1 MTYDKWGLAG
11 IHGINKY
18 VWSLLQSELGW
29 SLTTY
34 GGLVPITVPQQQPEF
49 NAMNAPYI
57 VYGYTK
63 SSRSKDLY
71 VLETETAAYSIYSA
85 SEEDIRRVVNLLST
99 KLNKLD
105 DSADDVNAWLSTIPT
120 GLQVTNGSQANKEF
134 DYKWIKCMSAQGS
147 QPSIQIGGRFDGAV
161 IIRYEYTQYGTD
173 GKSIRY

>member
-1 MTYDKWGLAG
+1 VTYDKWGLAG

-29 SLTTY
+29 NTTTY
-34 GGLVPITVPQQQPEF
+34 GGLIPITVPQQEPEF
-49 NAMNAPYI
+49 NAINAPYL

-63 SSRSKDLY
+63 SSRSKDVY

-105 DSADDVNAWLSTIPT
+105 DTANDINTYISA
-120 GLQVTNGSQANKEF
+120 NGSQANKEF
-134 DYKWIKCMSAQGS
+134 DYKWVKCMSAQGS

-161 IIRYEYTQYGTD
+161 IVRYEYTQYKVTD
-173 GKSIRY
+173 PGVPDSIRY